1 VIYKQCCTETVSILY
16 KNVQKITLLNK
27 MTKAKIKKNNR
38 VSKDQWLA
46 KALEAL
52 ESKGV
57 EAVKIDILAK
67 ELGIS
72 RSGFYWHFK
81 NRQDLLEHLLDF
93 WISEYTGA
101 VTDNPD
107 VLKLDPKKR
116 LYTTMEMIRD
126 KHLTKYDLAMT
137 SWAKLDSQ
145 VHKVVRKVVKMRLD
159 YLRVIFTELGFEGDE
174 LEMRTRLFVC
184 YHSWEDTMFPDLSNQ
199 KHSKLLKLRYKYL
212 IQK

>member
-1 VIYKQCCTETVSILY
+1 MKPPKT
-16 KNVQKITLLNK
+16 N
-27 MTKAKIKKNNR
+27 KIKR
-38 VSKDQWLA
+38 VSKEQWLT
-46 KALEAL
+46 KALDTL
-52 ESKGV
+52 ESSGV
-57 EAVKIDILAK
+57 ESVKIERLAK
-67 ELGIS
+67 GLGIS

-93 WISEYTGA
+93 WVREYTGI

-107 VLKLDPKKR
+107 VVKLDPKKR
-116 LYTTMEMIRD
+116 LLTTMEMIRD

-137 SWAKLDSQ
+137 SWARLDSQ
-145 VHKVVRKVVKMRLD
+145 VHRVVKKVVKMRLD
-159 YLRVIFTELGFEGDE
+159 YLRVIFAELGFEGDE

-199 KHSKLLKLRYKYL
+199 KHSKLLKLRYEYL

>member
-1 VIYKQCCTETVSILY
+1 VLYKKIYKHSA
-16 KNVQKITLLNK
+16 QKCRVNYAIKK
-27 MTKAKIKKNNR
+27 MKPSKTNKIKR
-38 VSKDQWLA
+38 VSKDQWLI
-46 KALEAL
+46 KALDTL
-52 ESKGV
+52 ESSGV
-57 EAVKIDILAK
+57 EAVKIERLAK
-67 ELGIS
+67 GFGIS

-93 WISEYTGA
+93 WVSEYTG
-101 VTDNPD
+101 VLTDNPD
-107 VLKLDPKKR
+107 VIELDPKKR

-137 SWAKLDSQ
+137 SWAKLDPQ
-145 VHKVVRKVVKMRLD
+145 VHKVVKKVVKMRLD
-159 YLRVIFTELGFEGDE
+159 YLRAIFAELGFEGDE

-199 KHSKLLKLRYKYL
+199 QHSKLLKLRYKYL

>member
-1 VIYKQCCTETVSILY
+1 MKL
-16 KNVQKITLLNK
+16 KK
-27 MTKAKIKKNNR
+27 TKKIKR
-38 VSKDQWLA
+38 VSKEQWLT
-46 KALEAL
+46 KALDIF
-52 ESKGV
+52 ESSGF
-57 EAVKIDILAK
+57 EAVKIERLSK
-67 ELGIS
+67 ELSVS

-93 WISEYTGA
+93 WVNEYTVI
-101 VTDNPD
+101 VTGNPD
-107 VLKLDPKKR
+107 VIKLDPKKR

-137 SWAKLDSQ
+137 SWARLDSQ
-145 VHKVVRKVVKMRLD
+145 ANRVVKKVVKLRLD
-159 YLRVIFTELGFEGDE
+159 YLRGIFAELGFEGDE

-184 YHSWEDTMFPDLSNQ
+184 YHSWEDTMFPDLSDQ

>member
-1 VIYKQCCTETVSILY
+1 MKP
-16 KNVQKITLLNK
+16 
-27 MTKAKIKKNNR
+27 TKTKKFKR

-46 KALEAL
+46 KALDAL

-57 EAVKIDILAK
+57 EAVKIEILAK
-67 ELGIS
+67 ELSIS

-93 WISEYTGA
+93 WVSEYTGV

-137 SWAKLDSQ
+137 SWAK
-145 VHKVVRKVVKMRLD
+145 
-159 YLRVIFTELGFEGDE
+159 
-174 LEMRTRLFVC
+174 
-184 YHSWEDTMFPDLSNQ
+184 
-199 KHSKLLKLRYKYL
+199 
-212 IQK
+212 

>member
-1 VIYKQCCTETVSILY
+1 MESRKP
-16 KNVQKITLLNK
+16 N
-27 MTKAKIKKNNR
+27 KIKR
-38 VSKDQWLA
+38 ISKDQWLT
-46 KALEAL
+46 KALETL
-52 ESKGV
+52 ESSGV
-57 EAVKIDILAK
+57 EAVKIERLAK
-67 ELGIS
+67 ALSIS

-81 NRQDLLEHLLDF
+81 NRQDLLEHLLGF
-93 WISEYTGA
+93 WVREYTGV
-101 VTDNPD
+101 VTYNPD
-107 VLKLDPKKR
+107 VIKLDPKKR

-137 SWAKLDSQ
+137 SWAKLDSH
-145 VHKVVRKVVKMRLD
+145 VHKVVMKVVKMRLD
-159 YLRVIFTELGFEGDE
+159 YLQAIFAELGFEGDE